1 MAIDNA
7 AYIAD
12 MNVNV
17 PENADPIAEGAEQIQ
32 AVKRAVK
39 NTFPNLNGAVTATAD
54 QINVAAT
61 QSNFIGEIKMY
72 FGKLTDLPVGWNLC
86 DGGIYNAVQTPDLR
100 DTFPRAYNPDNDA
113 TAPIGTKG
121 GSDEIDLS
129 GLKTVGHPLSASE
142 IPLHK
147 HEFTGDDKLE
157 WGTSGYFH
165 VVKTDV
171 WDVTAQHGDGNHS
184 PKVLTNKLYDNSN
197 REISGGKEHSHG
209 LTGTL
214 DNRPRF
220 TILAFIMY
228 TG

>member
-54 QINVAAT
+54 EINVAAT

-72 FGKLTDLPVGWNLC
+72 FGKLTDLPSGWNLC
-86 DGGIYNAVQTPDLR
+86 DGGIYNGVQTPNLK

-121 GSDEIDLS
+121 GSDTISLNGAVQGHILTKAELPKITENFWGAYDNGKNDGGEPYLTGHDS
-129 GLKTVGHPLSASE
+129 GGRGGKDYQKVTVDGGNKP
-142 IPLHK
+142 HK
-147 HEFTGDDKLE
+147 HDLTIDD
-157 WGTSGYFH
+157 
-165 VVKTDV
+165 
-171 WDVTAQHGDGNHS
+171 
-184 PKVLTNKLYDNSN
+184 
-197 REISGGKEHSHG
+197 I
-209 LTGTL
+209 

>member
-39 NTFPNLNGAVTATAD
+39 NTFPNLTGPVTATAD

-86 DGGIYNAVQTPDLR
+86 DGGIYNGVQTPDLK
-100 DTFPRAYNPDNDA
+100 DTFPRAYNPNNDA

-121 GSDEIDLS
+121 GSDTISLN
-129 GLKTVGHPLSASE
+129 GAVQGT
-142 IPLHK
+142 
-147 HEFTGDDKLE
+147 KL
-157 WGTSGYFH
+157 TKAH
-165 VVKTDV
+165 L
-171 WDVTAQHGDGNHS
+171 
-184 PKVLTNKLYDNSN
+184 PKVETDMWSRRDNGEN
-197 REISGGKEHSHG
+197 SGGEFY
-209 LTGTL
+209 LTGVNTGGGSDRSKTIRTL
-214 DNRPRF
+214 TVDGGNQPHTHDITLDDIDNRPRF